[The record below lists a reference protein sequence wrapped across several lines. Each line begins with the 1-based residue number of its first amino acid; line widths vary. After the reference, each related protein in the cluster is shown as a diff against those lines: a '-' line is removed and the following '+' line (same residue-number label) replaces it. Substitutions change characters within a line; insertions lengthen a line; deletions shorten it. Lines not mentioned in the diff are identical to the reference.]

1 MSSSEKKYKGLRVGG
16 PITDNNDSICAI
28 RFVFAARPRKPS
40 LDIGRKQCRMP
51 NRLLAP
57 DHGLIILLTE
67 PAPPQEGSNA
77 NPTESAEGVVCF
89 PQIQCPSDMIS
100 YNSCHTL
107 SPSLKS
113 PHVHPVFDHH
123 MISYNSPRVNPVKW
137 LGAGRLAWSSTKNL
151 LKSPNSCDFVKKS
164 ALLNNLFSRCE
175 HSSLT
180 GRAIVVETAFRKT

>member
-51 NRLLAP
+51 NRLIAP

-89 PQIQCPSDMIS
+89 PQIQCPSD
-100 YNSCHTL
+100 
-107 SPSLKS
+107 
-113 PHVHPVFDHH
+113 

-164 ALLNNLFSRCE
+164 ALLNNLFSRCG